1 MESRRIILSGF
12 WVATMLVYLL
22 GDAMRIFAGDFEPG
36 NLSGMQPS
44 QLVWLGMAALML
56 IPILMTVLTLTLP
69 YPSIRWLNIIVAAF
83 WFIFNLVGLPTY
95 PGYYDMFLLAV
106 SMVFNLITVWYAWKW
121 VV

>member
-22 GDAMRIFAGDFEPG
+22 GDVMRIFAGDFEPG
-36 NLSGMQPS
+36 NISGMQPS

-56 IPILMTVLTLTLP
+56 IPILMAVLNLTLP
-69 YPSIRWLNIIVAAF
+69 HPAIRWLNIIVAAF

-106 SMVFNLITVWYAWKW
+106 SMVFNLITIWYAWKW

>member
-22 GDAMRIFAGDFEPG
+22 GDVMRIFAGDFEPG

-44 QLVWLGMAALML
+44 QMVWLGMAALML
-56 IPILMTVLTLTLP
+56 IPILMAVLTLTLP
-69 YPSIRWLNIIVAAF
+69 HPVTRWLNIIVAAF

-121 VV
+121 VG

>member
-22 GDAMRIFAGDFEPG
+22 GDVMRIFAGDFEPG

-44 QLVWLGMAALML
+44 QMVWLGMAALML
-56 IPILMTVLTLTLP
+56 IPILMAVLTLTLP
-69 YPSIRWLNIIVAAF
+69 HPAIRWLNIIVAAF

-121 VV
+121 VG

>member
-22 GDAMRIFAGDFEPG
+22 GDVMRIFAGDFEPG
-36 NLSGMQPS
+36 NLSGIQPS
-44 QLVWLGMAALML
+44 HLVWLGMAALML
-56 IPILMTVLTLTLP
+56 IPILMAVLTLTLP
-69 YPSIRWLNIIVAAF
+69 HPAIRWLNIIVAAF